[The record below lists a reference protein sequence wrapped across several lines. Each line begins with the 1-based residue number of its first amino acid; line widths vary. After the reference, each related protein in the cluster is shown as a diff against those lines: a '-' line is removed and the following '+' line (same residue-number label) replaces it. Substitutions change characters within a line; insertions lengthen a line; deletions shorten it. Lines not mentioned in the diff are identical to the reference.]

1 MTGEE
6 LRRIA
11 IVGGGIASLTA
22 AETLRREGFDG
33 DLTIIGDEPHAPY
46 SRPALSK
53 AALLD
58 DEMTS
63 HRLPDPEHGAHV
75 VRVRFAD
82 AQEIGGV
89 IAFLCTDAAAYVNG
103 QSIAVDGGRMQ
114 SI

>member
-1 MTGEE
+1 MTGGE

-58 DEMTS
+58 DEATVKTFKRKDGQVWLLPHNSLYSPIDGNYAQIMGKVVAVMR
-63 HRLPDPEHGAHV
+63 RL
-75 VRVRFAD
+75 
-82 AQEIGGV
+82 
-89 IAFLCTDAAAYVNG
+89 
-103 QSIAVDGGRMQ
+103 
-114 SI
+114 